1 MHKVIQR
8 FRNTFNGCIALFKK
22 DTNFLIHLIIA
33 FIVII
38 ISFAI
43 GITQVEWL
51 FIISAIMIVFI
62 TEAVNTSIETAV
74 DLVTRKR
81 HPLAKITKDVSAF
94 AVLLASIYAL
104 IVGFIIFIPYL
115 F

>member
-1 MHKVIQR
+1 MDRLIRR
-8 FRNTFNGCIALFKK
+8 FINTFNGCIALFKK

-33 FIVII
+33 LIVII
-38 ISFAI
+38 ISFVT
-43 GITQVEWL
+43 GITRVEWL

-62 TEAVNTSIETAV
+62 TEAINTSIETAV

-81 HPLAKITKDVSAF
+81 HPLAKIAKDVSAF
-94 AVLLASIYAL
+94 AVLLASIYAVIIGL
-104 IVGFIIFIPYL
+104 IVFIPYL